1 MRIQTVITQPQARL
15 NSRDLGESSYAID
28 KVSAH
33 PTADLTTD
41 PKRQIVSTEKS
52 LIQELDSIAQ
62 EFDQGGRQV
71 VRLIGDETFAPIV
84 NDEPS
89 TD

>member
-1 MRIQTVITQPQARL
+1 VRIQTVITQPQARL

-62 EFDQGGRQV
+62 EFDQGGCEII
-71 VRLIGDETFAPIV
+71 RLIGDETLTPIV
-84 NDEPS
+84 NDEAG